1 MRKKSKTKG
10 SGKKKSPQNWSD
22 DFIMDEVRAL
32 RVGYGLKKTLRYYTK
47 RDFSVHSESVAEHV
61 FALHYLSLYFI
72 PLEDPHSRL
81 DTKKIH
87 QIITFH
93 DFGEILHGDV
103 PYHLKTKEHEKQEA
117 EDAKILFASLPSSL
131 QRVARESWHEYKERK
146 TPEAKFVYAL
156 DKVEPLFELFHPVN
170 ELSLKR
176 LKHSY
181 DSHYHKKFIATAN
194 FPAMR
199 RFTDVI
205 SKDML
210 ARKIFWDDK

>member
-1 MRKKSKTKG
+1 M
-10 SGKKKSPQNWSD
+10 KKKSEIKNFNKKNSAQIWSD
-22 DFIMDEVRAL
+22 DFIMSEVRAL
-32 RVGYGLKKTLRYYTK
+32 RVGYGLKNTLRYYTK

-72 PLEDPHSRL
+72 PLEDPHSKL

-87 QIITFH
+87 QLITFH

-103 PYHLKTKEHEKQEA
+103 PYHLKTKEHKKQERK
-117 EDAKILFASLPSSL
+117 DAKIIFLSLPISL
-131 QRVARESWHEYKERK
+131 QKIAKESWKDYEEQK

-156 DKVEPLFELFHPVN
+156 DKVEPLFELFNPVN

-181 DSHYHKKFIATAN
+181 DSHYQRKFLATVN
-194 FPAMR
+194 FPVMR
-199 RFTDVI
+199 RFTDVV

-210 ARKIFWDDK
+210 ARKLFWDNN